1 MKMRKDEKKLL
12 IITYIFCIALFG
24 KIAILTNPIDKK
36 ALMIGGILCVVIGFS
51 HFVIRKFYPDGDKF
65 LLIFA
70 CILSVI
76 GIAMIYRLDL
86 DQTINQQQAIKQVVW
101 VSAGITTYILTVVL
115 LPDME
120 KLSKYKYVYLGCTAV
135 FMPLALLLG
144 TKTYGATNWV
154 RFGGAGFQPS
164 EFGKITLV
172 LYLAAVL
179 KDFDNEKKGIKHIKQ
194 LIEPAVVV
202 MLVLGCLVL
211 QKDLGSALIF
221 FGVTVSTLYVATS
234 KKKYVFTC
242 LGLFAIG
249 ATIAYNLFGHVR
261 ERVMIWRDPWKYAS
275 VEGYQIVEGLYSI
288 SSGGMLGSGLGQGY
302 PGFVPVASSDY
313 IFAAICEE
321 FGMVFGIG
329 IMILMF
335 LLFYRGIRVA
345 FITENKFS
353 QITAVGL
360 STMIACQALVIIG
373 GIFAIIPLTGITLPF
388 VSYGGS
394 SILTAFFA
402 LGILQKISE
411 EG

>member
-1 MKMRKDEKKLL
+1 MKMRKDELKLL
-12 IITYIFCIALFG
+12 LITYIFCIVLFG
-24 KIAILTNPIDKK
+24 KLAIKDNPIDRK
-36 ALMIGGILCVVIGFS
+36 ALIMGGILCVVIGLS

-70 CILSVI
+70 CILSVV
-76 GIAMIYRLDL
+76 GIAMIYRLDQ
-86 DQTINQQQAIKQVVW
+86 DQAVSQVVW
-101 VSAGITTYILTVVL
+101 VSAGITIYILSVIL
-115 LPDME
+115 LPDMG
-120 KLSKYKYVYLGCTAV
+120 KLSKWKYIYLGTTAF
-135 FMPLALLLG
+135 FMPLALLFG

-154 RFGGAGFQPS
+154 YIGSHGFQPS
-164 EFGKITLV
+164 EFGKIALV
-172 LYLAAVL
+172 LYLASVL
-179 KDFDNEKKGIKHIKQ
+179 KDFDNEKKGFAHIKQ
-194 LIEPAVVV
+194 LIEPAIVV

-221 FGVTVSTLYVATS
+221 FGVAVSVLYVATS
-234 KKKYVFTC
+234 KKKYVFAC
-242 LGLFAIG
+242 LGLFALG
-249 ATIAYNLFGHVR
+249 ATLAYKLFWHVR
-261 ERVMIWRDPWKYAS
+261 QRVMIWRNPWKYS
-275 VEGYQIVEGLYSI
+275 NEDGYQLVEGLYSI
-288 SSGGMLGSGLGQGY
+288 SSGGMIGSGLGQGY
-302 PGFVPVASSDY
+302 PGFVPVATSDY

-345 FITENKFS
+345 FITDNKFS